1 MGAPGSKE
9 RPIIFSSWQPL
20 YNLLGPTIYSVYL
33 KPPGLKH
40 PLFPFLAM
48 ASITNMLFIGCVL
61 LISNKTPPNP
71 DNSQMMDFGTSP
83 HPVTTD
89 RHLII
94 NNTTQL
100 SLTIVISTSASE
112 LRLY

>member
-1 MGAPGSKE
+1 
-9 RPIIFSSWQPL
+9 
-20 YNLLGPTIYSVYL
+20 
-33 KPPGLKH
+33 
-40 PLFPFLAM
+40 M
-48 ASITNMLFIGCVL
+48 AYITNMLFIGCVL
-61 LISNKTPPNP
+61 LISNTTPPNP